1 MSAAECGAPVRAGE
15 RRECDGPA
23 RFLVRY
29 SAPGGRVLDEHRA
42 CFLHGVAEVDRHRAA
57 NGASDAD
64 LVEVDPPAWVERIL
78 GGTS

>member
-1 MSAAECGAPVRAGE
+1 VRAGD

-29 SAPGGRVLDEHRA
+29 TRPDDGRVLDEHRA

-64 LVEVDPPAWVERIL
+64 LVEVDPPAFVERIL
-78 GGTS
+78 GSTS